1 MNLWAIPIIAA
12 VGAACGVV
20 IANLVISISHLGDM
34 EDVWGDDDDL

>member
-1 MNLWAIPIIAA
+1 MNWWAIPIIAA

-34 EDVWGDDDDL
+34 EDVWGDDEDV